1 MTTQAPPTSLLPLS
15 PEQLARLQA
24 AVGEFSPTQM
34 AWLSG
39 YFWGMVNQQPGA
51 VASPAV
57 AAPPPV
63 TVTLISASQTGNAR
77 RLAEQL
83 RDDLLAAQLS
93 VNLVNAGDYKFKQ
106 IAQERLL
113 VVVASTQGEGEP
125 AEEAVALHKFLFS
138 KKAPKLPETAFAVFG
153 LGDTSYEHFC
163 QAGKDFDSKLA
174 ELGAQRLLDRVDA
187 DVEYQ
192 VQAQQ
197 WRQQVVAA
205 LQAKVPTQSTAPTQF
220 IAPTQSTT
228 PVAAAITSGGTTTVS
243 PYSKTAPLTAQLS
256 VQQKVTGRNSE
267 KDVRHI
273 EIDLGDSGLRY
284 QPGDALGVWFDNDP
298 ALVEE
303 LLALLW
309 LKGDEPVSID
319 GQNMPLAQALLSHLE
334 LTQNTTLIV
343 DKYAALSRD
352 ETLIALLADKP
363 ALQLY
368 AKNTPFVDMVRQAPS
383 DLNADQLVGL
393 LRPLTPR
400 LYSIASSQAETE
412 NEVHITVGVV
422 RYDIDGRA
430 RSGGASGY
438 LADRLEVDGDI
449 RVFIE
454 HNDNFRLPANPETPV
469 IMIGPGTGIAPFRAF
484 MQQREVD
491 GASGKNWLFFG
502 NPHFTEDFLYQVEW
516 QRYVKEGVL
525 THIDLAW
532 SRDQAH
538 KIYVQDKLRE
548 QGAELWNWIQQ
559 GAHIYVCGDANR
571 MAKDVEQV
579 LLDVVA
585 LHGAMD
591 AEQADEY
598 LSELRQAR
606 RYQRDVY

>member
-1 MTTQAPPTSLLPLS
+1 MTTQVPPSSLLPLS

-51 VASPAV
+51 VVAPAV
-57 AAPPPV
+57 AAPAAV
-63 TVTLISASQTGNAR
+63 TITLISASQTGNAR

-83 RDDLLAAQLS
+83 RDDLLAAKLN

-113 VVVASTQGEGEP
+113 VIVASTQGEGEP

-163 QAGKDFDSKLA
+163 QAGKDFDNKLA
-174 ELGAQRLLDRVDA
+174 ELGAQRLLERVDA

-192 VQAQQ
+192 ESAQQ
-197 WRQQVVAA
+197 WRQQIVAA
-205 LQAKVPTQSTAPTQF
+205 LQARVPAQS
-220 IAPTQSTT
+220 
-228 PVAAAITSGGTTTVS
+228 AAAVAVTPSGAVDEITSS
-243 PYSKTAPLTAQLS
+243 PYSKAAPLTAQLS

-309 LKGDEPVSID
+309 LKGDEQVSID
-319 GQNMPLAQALLSHLE
+319 GQNISLSQALRSHLE

-352 ETLIALLADKP
+352 EKLIALLADKP
-363 ALQLY
+363 ALQHY
-368 AKNTPFVDMVRQAPS
+368 AKNTPIVDMVRQAPS
-383 DLNADQLVGL
+383 DLNADQLVAL

-412 NEVHITVGVV
+412 SEVHITVGVV
-422 RYDIDGRA
+422 RYDIDGRP
-430 RSGGASGY
+430 RTGGASGY
-438 LADRLEVDGDI
+438 LADRLQVDGDI
-449 RVFIE
+449 RIFIE

-484 MQQREVD
+484 MQQREAD
-491 GASGKNWLFFG
+491 GATGKNWLLFG

-516 QRYVKEGVL
+516 QRYVKDGLL
-525 THIDLAW
+525 TRIDLAW

-548 QGAELWNWIQQ
+548 QGTELWNWIQQ

-598 LSELRQAR
+598 LSELRLAR